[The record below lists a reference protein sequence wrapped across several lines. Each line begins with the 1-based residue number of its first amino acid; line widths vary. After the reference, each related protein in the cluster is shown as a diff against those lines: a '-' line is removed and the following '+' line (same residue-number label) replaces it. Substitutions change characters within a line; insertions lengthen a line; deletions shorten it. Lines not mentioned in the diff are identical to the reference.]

1 MANVGKMAADLAS
14 HRPGGD
20 ALKSVAD
27 GKNLEMKHSDYDQWQ
42 RKGRSRIGTRG
53 EVSSGGGGASSRPES
68 ILDFSKLPIQIKS
81 TPKFNVGPACNHK
94 HGRAKSA
101 THDAEAERQARE
113 RQKEINVLSLLIMAR
128 RKALESYKLREE
140 TLLIEN
146 SKMRLEIES
155 SEQDV
160 HKEVKNLLQKYERYR
175 GAVSTLTTK
184 FESHKDIA
192 NAELKQTQE
201 KIDKDLQ
208 GLQEQVDAA
217 ESLLNETKKELATL
231 TSYKDKEYPVRA
243 MRIRELH
250 KQIKYLAKEFKA
262 EQDELERIINVE
274 TSKYTTR
281 RDDRLR
287 EIQSQATDFAQDLMQ
302 EGVKDMAIHN
312 VTMKKEI
319 EGHIVENKEL
329 EIIIDQ
335 LTEEVKA
342 LSTDPK
348 CDVRKQ
354 MFPHLYKEVQKC
366 TPDMD
371 VELDIPRHDW
381 LPI

>member
-1 MANVGKMAADLAS
+1 MAADLAS
-14 HRPGGD
+14 QRPGGD
-20 ALKSVAD
+20 ALKPVHVAD
-27 GKNLEMKHSDYDQWQ
+27 GEDLEMKHSFYDQWQ
-42 RKGRSRIGTRG
+42 RKGKSRVGTRG
-53 EVSSGGGGASSRPES
+53 EEESKGGSSTSRQES
-68 ILDFSKLPIQIKS
+68 ILDFSKLPVQIKS
-81 TPKFNVGPACNHK
+81 TSKFNVGLACNHK

-101 THDAEAERQARE
+101 THDAEEERLARE

-155 SEQDV
+155 SEKDV
-160 HKEVKNLLQKYERYR
+160 HKEVKTLLQKYERYR
-175 GAVSTLTTK
+175 GAVSTLSTK
-184 FESHKDIA
+184 FESQKESA
-192 NAELKQTQE
+192 NAELNQAQD
-201 KIDKDLQ
+201 KIAKDVLVLQ
-208 GLQEQVDAA
+208 KQVDAA
-217 ESLLNETKKELATL
+217 DSLLNETKKELATL

-262 EQDELERIINVE
+262 EQDELDKIIQVE

-312 VTMKKEI
+312 ITMKKEI
-319 EGHIVENKEL
+319 EGHIEENEALETIIQHLKE
-329 EIIIDQ
+329 D
-335 LTEEVKA
+335 VKSM
-342 LSTDPK
+342 STDPK
-348 CDVRKQ
+348 SDVRKQ